1 MRMNTIRQPESTN
14 HKIELLGDFPF
25 NEFLKTAFDQ
35 VLR

>member
-14 HKIELLGDFPF
+14 HKIELRGDFPF
-25 NEFLKTAFDQ
+25 NEILKIALDQ